1 MSGIAG
7 YIGKTVKAE
16 ETLLLRMADAM
27 HQRGPDDSG
36 IFLDRNVGFAH
47 TRLAVVDLTDT
58 GHQPFQSPDGR
69 FVLVYNGEI
78 FNAAELRKTE
88 LADYPFCSYS
98 DTEVLLTMLVKFGC
112 TAEKLQKLNGFFSFA
127 LYDKQEETLFLARDR
142 FGVKPLFYFSKDG
155 DLLLPVHW
163 MP

>member
-47 TRLAVVDLTDT
+47 TRLAVVDLGDN
-58 GHQPFQSPDGR
+58 GHQTFQSPDGR
-69 FVLVYNGEI
+69 FVPPLTRGYFWRATNCVMV
-78 FNAAELRKTE
+78 L
-88 LADYPFCSYS
+88 DYILYTRFAK
-98 DTEVLLTMLVKFGC
+98 LKLTTIYF
-112 TAEKLQKLNGFFSFA
+112 
-127 LYDKQEETLFLARDR
+127 DR
-142 FGVKPLFYFSKDG
+142 AYFRSNFQITKD
-155 DLLLPVHW
+155 DW
-163 MP
+163 R